1 MPLIWR
7 LLLAGKSKRLHSL
20 SDSSTMSSLRR
31 STPSIHRQI
40 RSISSPSSSFIA
52 TSITAADP
60 DSQNRNPSLLRW
72 LTAVVAGTGVG
83 MSLYWC
89 SPSVSST
96 YAVKSAMGFADW
108 MTATADRIKE
118 LYDGQPLSSSNFFI
132 RDALRRRIFFNY
144 EKRLR
149 TLSPPQKVF
158 EYFASAKNTKG
169 ETVMTPGDLM
179 RAIVPVFPP
188 SESNLVRDGSLRG
201 ERRPGELHCAP
212 SEFFM
217 LFDVNNDGL
226 ISYKEYIFFVTL
238 LSIPE
243 SSFTVAFKMFDID
256 NDGEIDR
263 EEFKKVMA
271 LMRSHTRQGA
281 FQKNGHRSGLRIGG
295 HVENGG
301 LVTYFFGEDGN
312 KRLQHKKFVQF
323 LHDLHHEMI
332 WLEFSHYDF
341 KSSGTI
347 SAKDFALSMVASG
360 DIRHMNRLLDRV
372 DDLDNEPHLKDI
384 RISFQEF
391 NNFAE
396 LRKQLQPFS
405 LALFSYG
412 KVNGFLTRN
421 DFQRAASH
429 VCGISLSEN
438 VIELIFHLFDA
449 NQDGNLCSDEFLRV
463 MHRREREI
471 AQRTKSGIMNP
482 V

>member
-1 MPLIWR
+1 
-7 LLLAGKSKRLHSL
+7 
-20 SDSSTMSSLRR
+20 MSSLRR
-31 STPSIHRQI
+31 STPSIHHQI
-40 RSISSPSSSFIA
+40 RSISSTPPSLIA
-52 TSITAADP
+52 TSITTAAP
-60 DSQNRNPSLLRW
+60 DSHNRNPSLLRW
-72 LTAVVAGTGVG
+72 LSAVVAGTGVG
-83 MSLYWC
+83 ISLYWC

-108 MTATADRIKE
+108 MTATADRFKE
-118 LYDGQPLSSSNFFI
+118 LYDGQPLSSSSFFI
-132 RDALRRRIFFNY
+132 GDALRRRIFFNY

-149 TLSPPQKVF
+149 MLSPPQKVF
-158 EYFASAKNTKG
+158 EYFASVRTTRG
-169 ETVMTPGDLM
+169 EILMTPGDLM

-212 SEFFM
+212 SDFFM

-226 ISYKEYIFFVTL
+226 ISFKEYIFFVTL

-243 SSFTVAFKMFDID
+243 SSFSVAFKMFDID

-271 LMRSHTRQGA
+271 LMRGHNRQGA
-281 FQKNGHRSGLRIGG
+281 YQKGG
-295 HVENGG
+295 NRTGFKVGGRLENGG
-301 LVTYFFGEDGN
+301 LVNYFFGEDGN
-312 KRLQHKKFVQF
+312 KRLQLENFVQF
-323 LHDLHHEMI
+323 LRDLHHEMI

-347 SAKDFALSMVASG
+347 SAKDFVLSMVASG

-372 DDLDNEPHLKDI
+372 DELDHESHLKDI
-384 RISFQEF
+384 RISFEEF
-391 NNFAE
+391 KNFAE
-396 LRKQLQPFS
+396 LRKRLQPFS

-412 KVNGFLTRN
+412 KINGFLTRN

-449 NQDGNLCSDEFLRV
+449 NQDGHLCSDEFLRV

-471 AQRTKSGIMNP
+471 AQRTKAGIMNP

>member
-1 MPLIWR
+1 
-7 LLLAGKSKRLHSL
+7 
-20 SDSSTMSSLRR
+20 MSSLRR
-31 STPSIHRQI
+31 STPSIHHQI
-40 RSISSPSSSFIA
+40 RSISSTPPSLIA
-52 TSITAADP
+52 TSITTAAP
-60 DSQNRNPSLLRW
+60 DSHNRNPSLLRW
-72 LTAVVAGTGVG
+72 LSAVVAGTGVG
-83 MSLYWC
+83 ISLYWC

-108 MTATADRIKE
+108 MTATADRFKE
-118 LYDGQPLSSSNFFI
+118 LYDGQPLSSSSFFI

-149 TLSPPQKVF
+149 MLSPPQKVF
-158 EYFASAKNTKG
+158 EYFASVRTTRG
-169 ETVMTPGDLM
+169 EILMTPGDLM

-226 ISYKEYIFFVTL
+226 ISFKEYIFFVTL

-243 SSFTVAFKMFDID
+243 SSFSVAFKMFDID

-271 LMRSHTRQGA
+271 LMRGYNRQGA
-281 FQKNGHRSGLRIGG
+281 YQKGG
-295 HVENGG
+295 NRTGFKVGSRLENGG
-301 LVTYFFGEDGN
+301 LVNYFFGEDGN
-312 KRLQHKKFVQF
+312 KRLQLENFVQF
-323 LHDLHHEMI
+323 LRDLHHEMI

-347 SAKDFALSMVASG
+347 SAKDFVLSMVASG
-360 DIRHMNRLLDRV
+360 DIRHMN
-372 DDLDNEPHLKDI
+372 
-384 RISFQEF
+384 
-391 NNFAE
+391 
-396 LRKQLQPFS
+396 
-405 LALFSYG
+405 SYG
-412 KVNGFLTRN
+412 KINGFLTRN

-438 VIELIFHLFDA
+438 VIQLIFHLFDA
-449 NQDGNLCSDEFLRV
+449 NQDGHLCSDEFLRV

>member
-1 MPLIWR
+1 
-7 LLLAGKSKRLHSL
+7 
-20 SDSSTMSSLRR
+20 MSSLRR

-40 RSISSPSSSFIA
+40 RSISSTSPSLIA
-52 TSITAADP
+52 TSITTASP
-60 DSQNRNPSLLRW
+60 DSDNRNPSLLRW
-72 LTAVVAGTGVG
+72 LSAVVAGTGVG

-89 SPSVSST
+89 SHSLSST
-96 YAVKSAMGFADW
+96 YAEKTATGFADW

-118 LYDGQPLSSSNFFI
+118 LYESQPLSSSNFFI

-149 TLSPPQKVF
+149 TLSPPAKVF
-158 EYFASAKNTKG
+158 EYFASVRNSKG
-169 ETVMTPGDLM
+169 ESLMTPGDLM

-188 SESNLVRDGSLRG
+188 SESNLVREGSLRG
-201 ERRPGELHCAP
+201 ERRPGELHCDP

-226 ISYKEYIFFVTL
+226 ISFKEYIFFVTL

-243 SSFTVAFKMFDID
+243 SSFSVAFKMFDID

-271 LMRSHTRQGA
+271 LMRGHNRQGHY
-281 FQKNGHRSGLRIGG
+281 FHKS
-295 HVENGG
+295 HVDNGG
-301 LVTYFFGEDGN
+301 LVKYFFGEDGN
-312 KRLQHKKFVQF
+312 KRLKHETFVQF

-332 WLEFSHYDF
+332 WLEFCHYDF
-341 KSSGTI
+341 KSSGSI
-347 SAKDFALSMVASG
+347 PAKDFVMSMVASG

-372 DDLDNEPHLKDI
+372 DELDNEPQLKDI
-384 RISFQEF
+384 RITFHEF
-391 NNFAE
+391 NKFAE
-396 LRKQLQPFS
+396 LRKRLQPFS

-421 DFQRAASH
+421 DFQRAAYH
-429 VCGISLSEN
+429 VCGVSLSEN

-449 NQDGNLCSDEFLRV
+449 NGDGHLCSEEFLWV
-463 MHRREREI
+463 MNRREREI
-471 AQRTKSGIMNP
+471 AQRTNSGMMNHRI
-482 V
+482 